1 MPSRL
6 LYSIVFGFAVGVLV
20 ATLADL
26 LEYFLFALVVVSVV
40 FTITGLLFPYLYKNI
55 FLLAGICCISV
66 LLGIVRYESSRHNQK
81 LPYEPMVGEKISL
94 TGTIIREV
102 ERRESN
108 QRFLLETRDETEN
121 ILVSTD
127 LYPEYVYGDIVEVQG
142 KLAKPDNFQTDQGKE
157 FDYRNYLAKDD
168 IFYTMS
174 FAQVTVVGHD
184 APSRTLEILL
194 SFKAHLMQNI
204 EDVVRRPEST
214 FLGGIA
220 LGSRSGIS
228 SELRQDFITTGTIHI
243 VALSGY
249 NISIVAKYIQD
260 IFGAFLSF
268 TGALYAGG
276 ISIVLFVLMTG
287 AQATA
292 VRAGIMALLVLLA
305 KRTGRTYEITRALMI
320 AGFFMI
326 LHNPSILASDVSF
339 QLSFLATL
347 GIIYGTPIFEKWFGK
362 KDNEK
367 MAVGMM
373 QKAKRGMR
381 DSIATTLAAQIAV
394 LPFIMYTMGTL
405 SVISF
410 PINIVILP
418 FIPIAM
424 ALGFIIALLGFF
436 GSWLTL
442 PLGYAVTLL
451 LGLVLSLIE
460 WGADVPHAF
469 VAVRNMPLFV
479 ALTVYSGLV
488 YVVYRWI
495 VHRRKRS
502 GSNVG

>member
-1 MPSRL
+1 MSSRL
-6 LYSIVFGFAVGVLV
+6 LYTIIFGFAGGVLIRSLV
-20 ATLADL
+20 IVPEAAYVFLMGTATVSLFLAL
-26 LEYFLFALVVVSVV
+26 CVRSKNK
-40 FTITGLLFPYLYKNI
+40 LLFLLPV
-55 FLLAGICCISV
+55 FLVAGMF
-66 LLGIVRYESSRHNQK
+66 GILRTALDDKAIV
-81 LPYEPMVGEKISL
+81 LPYEESVGTEVSIV
-94 TGTIIREV
+94 GTIVEEV
-102 ERRESN
+102 EKRESN
-108 QRFLLETRDETEN
+108 QRFVVLDDTETRV
-121 ILVSTD
+121 LVSTD
-127 LYPEYVYGDIVEVQG
+127 LYPVYAYGDIVSISG
-142 KLAKPDNFQTDQGKE
+142 KIQKPDNFMTDQGKE
-157 FDYRNYLAKDD
+157 FDYVHYLAKDD
-168 IFYTMS
+168 IYYTMS
-174 FAQVTVVGHD
+174 FAKVDLLGHD
-184 APSRTLEILL
+184 APSRILEILL
-194 SFKAHLMQNI
+194 SFKSRLMEHI
-204 EDVVRRPEST
+204 SDVVPEPEST

-220 LGSRSGIS
+220 LGARAGIS
-228 SELRQDFITTGTIHI
+228 SELRDDFITTGTIHI

-260 IFGAFLSF
+260 FFALFLSF
-268 TGALYAGG
+268 GAALYAGG
-276 ISIVLFVLMTG
+276 VAIVLFVLMTG

-292 VRAGIMALLVLLA
+292 VRAGIMALLVLVA

-320 AGFFMI
+320 AGFFMV
-326 LHNPSILASDVSF
+326 LHNPDILVHDVSF

-362 KDNEK
+362 KDDEK
-367 MAVGMM
+367 MAVGMI

-381 DSIATTLAAQIAV
+381 DIVATTLAAQIAV

-405 SVISF
+405 SLISF

-442 PLGYAVTLL
+442 PLGYAVTFL

-460 WGADVPHAF
+460 WGADVPHAL

-479 ALTVYSGLV
+479 ALAVYGGLV